1 VAIDE
6 SNVTYGDYTGRV
18 QFTITGDTGSVTYG
32 DLEVFAVNGIAY
44 IDLTSTDNTGIIS
57 ITAKTLDLSE
67 YSFIDVST
75 FSPTTVQV
83 KAVDIELVDG
93 SIEYWGSKEIV
104 LFNINIIGPEPNLQS
119 MIIEWGYY
127 DSKLSKIEIK
137 NPYTAVDYYP
147 IIDVSNEDT
156 PYNQNNINANLLPG
170 ESTIRLTFSKN
181 MINRS
186 LAVTF
191 NTKFGTYEYTEKIT
205 VEE

>member
-1 VAIDE
+1 
-6 SNVTYGDYTGRV
+6 
-18 QFTITGDTGSVTYG
+18 
-32 DLEVFAVNGIAY
+32 
-44 IDLTSTDNTGIIS
+44 
-57 ITAKTLDLSE
+57 
-67 YSFIDVST
+67 
-75 FSPTTVQV
+75 
-83 KAVDIELVDG
+83 
-93 SIEYWGSKEIV
+93 
-104 LFNINIIGPEPNLQS
+104 

-147 IIDVSNEDT
+147 IIEDVSSEDT
-156 PYNQNNINANLLPG
+156 PCNQNNINANLLPG

-191 NTKFGTYEYTEKIT
+191 NTKFGTYGYTEKIT

>member
-1 VAIDE
+1 
-6 SNVTYGDYTGRV
+6 
-18 QFTITGDTGSVTYG
+18 
-32 DLEVFAVNGIAY
+32 
-44 IDLTSTDNTGIIS
+44 
-57 ITAKTLDLSE
+57 
-67 YSFIDVST
+67 
-75 FSPTTVQV
+75 
-83 KAVDIELVDG
+83 
-93 SIEYWGSKEIV
+93 
-104 LFNINIIGPEPNLQS
+104 

-137 NPYTAVDYYP
+137 SPYTAVDYYP
-147 IIDVSNEDT
+147 IIDVGNENT
-156 PYNQNNINANLLPG
+156 PYTQNVINANLLPG